1 MCEADYKRRTRG
13 VAVSSLIKPP
23 EPPLKREHI
32 FSIRLTSV
40 ERKAIQQLARQMNVS
55 PSYLARHFLL
65 QAVEYYADRK
75 GG

>member
-1 MCEADYKRRTRG
+1 M
-13 VAVSSLIKPP
+13 SSPIKPP
-23 EPPLKREHI
+23 EPPQKREHI

-65 QAVEYYADRK
+65 QAVAYYADHK
-75 GG
+75 EG